1 LGGLVALGCLHDV
14 GHFVRV
20 VLVHLATEGFDEYFF
35 AHKRLQAVT
44 GLYPGADGRCAPSQ
58 RAIESAII
66 AGSVKSMKTQDFSG
80 FLKNIG

>member
-1 LGGLVALGCLHDV
+1 LGGFIALGGLHDI

-35 AHKRLQAVT
+35 AHKKLQAVT
-44 GLYPGADGRCAPSQ
+44 GLYPGADGRCALLR
-58 RAIESAII
+58 RAIEGWII
-66 AGSVKSMKTQDFSG
+66 AGSAKALKFQSLSG